1 MRGKLVHKN
10 SRCTGLTLTEVVVAS
25 SLLAIAMMPM
35 LKGLTAS
42 QVTSTAVERKTQS
55 LILAQAKMEEIR
67 SLCEN
72 DYSLSFTERDLLM
85 TGLFYCD
92 ISDASS
98 SPDLRVIEISVGYDD
113 DGDGKHDPAEEADAV
128 LTTMMARR
136 E

>member
-1 MRGKLVHKN
+1 
-10 SRCTGLTLTEVVVAS
+10 
-25 SLLAIAMMPM
+25 MMPM

-42 QVTSTAVERKTQS
+42 QVTTTAVERKTQS

-67 SLCEN
+67 ALCVS

-92 ISDASS
+92 ISDTSS
-98 SPDLRVIEISVGYDD
+98 GPDLRVIEISVGYDD
-113 DGDGKHDPAEEADAV
+113 DGDGRHDYGDESDAV